1 MLLCVS
7 VLSDKSFYIMGTGF
21 ILFSIWS
28 LIGYKCKWR
37 HIYCSFQNAY
47 HKKMTPNCVCWDEI
61 KKSDA
66 YVIPLIFLLLGLAL
80 LGAEILR

>member
-1 MLLCVS
+1 
-7 VLSDKSFYIMGTGF
+7 
-21 ILFSIWS
+21 
-28 LIGYKCKWR
+28 
-37 HIYCSFQNAY
+37 
-47 HKKMTPNCVCWDEI
+47 MTPNCVCWDEI